1 MRQVHQKIGSGESKQ
16 FMMRPQQDKR
26 ADRIGAPPSKGHAL
40 LARERFRQDKK
51 AVARVHETRGRGA
64 PERQAWIDRTEP
76 PAYRGAQYKAQAKG
90 HPHLAERGSTL
101 FDRSDI
107 CYIGTGCAE
116 AG

>member
-16 FMMRPQQDKR
+16 LMVGAQQDER

-40 LARERFRQDKK
+40 LARERFRQNKK
-51 AVARVHETRGRGA
+51 AVACVHETRRRGA

-90 HPHLAERGSTL
+90 HTHLSERGSTM

-107 CYIGTGCAE
+107 CNVGSGCAE